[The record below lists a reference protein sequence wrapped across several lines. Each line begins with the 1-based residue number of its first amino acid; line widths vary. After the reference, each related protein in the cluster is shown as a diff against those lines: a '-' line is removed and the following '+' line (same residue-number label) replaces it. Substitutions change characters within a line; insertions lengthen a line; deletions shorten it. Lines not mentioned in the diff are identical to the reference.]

1 MKAEEEL
8 EYLESILE
16 DDFFAKLDV
25 VTNLNYVVYLLVKE
39 ILVPRLMTRDEFET
53 VTHREDKVHIL
64 DNVKAVAEQ
73 TMVWDYLVEVIE
85 KVKVLHL
92 KALKSE
98 EDINYREVEETLAS
112 VRKLVQEAD
121 RIADMG

>member
-25 VTNLNYVVYLLVKE
+25 ATNLNYVVYLVVKE
-39 ILVPRLMTRDEFET
+39 ILVPRVMTREEFEA

-64 DNVKAVAEQ
+64 DNVKAVVEQ
-73 TMVWDYLVEVIE
+73 TMAWDYLVEVIE
-85 KVKVLHL
+85 TVKVLHL

-98 EDINYREVEETLAS
+98 EGISYREIEEALAS